1 LKGWNEYHQRK
12 SYPNPKSDNVR
23 SSQKRALA
31 IRQAY
36 RVAKTK
42 ENLSAL
48 QREKG
53 GEFSQD
59 ELNWVYNWLKRFF
72 LAEFNH
78 VQMTAKISQ
87 PGLL

>member
-1 LKGWNEYHQRK
+1 MLPKK
-12 SYPNPKSDNVR
+12 PYPNPKSDNVR

-36 RVAKTK
+36 RAARTK
-42 ENLSAL
+42 EDLSAL
-48 QREKG
+48 HRENG

-59 ELNWVYNWLKRFF
+59 ELNWVYNWLKIFF
-72 LAEFNH
+72 KAEFSH

-87 PGLL
+87 PGLCDVPC